1 MSAITSTLL
10 NRLGATALLR
20 VVIGI
25 VGAVFVTLLLLW
37 TMQFLIATAD
47 RSLDESS
54 VGRLVDFVRLKKDET
69 IERKSLKPEKPPLP
83 KAPPPEPP
91 QPKLDD
97 VKPQTEAIGITPVD
111 VNPEIDLS
119 AGGFSFGAGE
129 GDYLPIVKVAPVYP
143 QRALSRGIEG
153 FVVVEFTVTKTGT
166 VKDVKV
172 VDSDPPTSMFHR
184 SATRAALKFKYK
196 PRVINGQ
203 AVEVPG
209 VRNIITFKL
218 EK

>member
-1 MSAITSTLL
+1 MSAITNTMWNFFGS
-10 NRLGATALLR
+10 TALSR
-20 VVIGI
+20 TVTGMVCAAI
-25 VGAVFVTLLLLW
+25 VTLSLLW

-47 RSLDESS
+47 RTLDEDGI
-54 VGRLVDFVRLKKDET
+54 GRLVDFVRLKKDESVQ
-69 IERKSLKPEKPPLP
+69 RKSSKPEKPPVP

-91 QPKLDD
+91 KPKLDD
-97 VKPQTEAIGITPVD
+97 VEPTAEAIAIAPVD

-129 GDYLPIVKVAPVYP
+129 GDYLPIVKVAPIYP

-153 FVVVEFTVTKTGT
+153 FVVLEFTVTTKGT
-166 VKDVKV
+166 VKDVTV
-172 VDSDPPTSMFHR
+172 LDSEPESSIFHR
-184 SATRAALKFKYK
+184 AAIKAALKFKYK
-196 PRVINGQ
+196 PRVDGGK
-203 AVEVPG
+203 AVEVSG

>member
-1 MSAITSTLL
+1 MSAITSTIC
-10 NRLGATALLR
+10 NTLGATTVSR
-20 VVIGI
+20 VI
-25 VGAVFVTLLLLW
+25 VGIILAVFVTLSLLW

-47 RSLDESS
+47 RSLDDS
-54 VGRLVDFVRLKKDET
+54 VAGRMVDFVRLKKDESVQ
-69 IERKSLKPEKPPLP
+69 RKSTKPEKPPLP

-91 QPKLDD
+91 QPQLDEIT
-97 VKPQTEAIGITPVD
+97 PQTEAIGISPVE
-111 VNPEIDLS
+111 VNPEIELS

-153 FVVVEFTVTKTGT
+153 FVVVEFTVTKLGT

-172 VDSDPPTSMFHR
+172 IDSDPKTTMFHR

-196 PRVINGQ
+196 PRVVNGE

>member
-1 MSAITSTLL
+1 MWSFFGS
-10 NRLGATALLR
+10 TALSR
-20 VVIGI
+20 AVTGVVCAAI
-25 VGAVFVTLLLLW
+25 VTLSLLW
-37 TMQFLIATAD
+37 TMQFLITTAD
-47 RSLDESS
+47 RSLDEDAL
-54 VGRLVDFVRLKKDET
+54 GRLVDFVRIKKDESVQ
-69 IERKSLKPEKPPLP
+69 RKSSKPEKPPAP

-97 VKPQTEAIGITPVD
+97 VKPTAEAIGIAPVD

-129 GDYLPIVKVAPVYP
+129 GDYLPIVKVAPIYP
-143 QRALSRGIEG
+143 QRAISRGVEG
-153 FVVVEFTVTKTGT
+153 FVVLEFTVTTKGT

-172 VDSDPPTSMFHR
+172 IDSEPESTIFHR
-184 SATRAALKFKYK
+184 AAIRAALKFKYK
-196 PRVINGQ
+196 PRVDGGK
-203 AVEVPG
+203 AVEVSG

>member
-1 MSAITSTLL
+1 MEITTSAIC
-10 NRLGATALLR
+10 NRLSEKAIVRVLIGMVLAT
-20 VVIGI
+20 
-25 VGAVFVTLLLLW
+25 FVTLSLLW

-47 RSLDESS
+47 RSLDESKT
-54 VGRLVDFVRLKKDET
+54 GRMVDFVRLKKDET
-69 IERKSLKPEKPPLP
+69 VHRKSTKPEKPPAP

-97 VKPQTEAIGITPVD
+97 VKPQAKTMGISPVD
-111 VNPEIDLS
+111 ITPEIDLT

-143 QRALSRGIEG
+143 QRAISRGLEG
-153 FVVVEFTVTKTGT
+153 YVVLEFTVTKKGT

-172 VDSDPPTSMFHR
+172 IDSKPKTGIFHR
-184 SATRAALKFKYK
+184 AAIRAALKFKYK
-196 PRVINGQ
+196 PRIDNGQ
-203 AVEVPG
+203 AVDVPG

-218 EK
+218 ED

>member
-1 MSAITSTLL
+1 MEITTSATC
-10 NRLGATALLR
+10 NRLSENT
-20 VVIGI
+20 VVRMLIGI
-25 VGAVFVTLLLLW
+25 VLATFVTLSLLW

-47 RSLDESS
+47 RSLDESET
-54 VGRLVDFVRLKKDET
+54 GRFVDFVRLKKDESVQ
-69 IERKSLKPEKPPLP
+69 RKSNKPEKPPAP

-97 VKPQTEAIGITPVD
+97 VKPQTKAMSISPVD
-111 VNPEIDLS
+111 ITPEIDLS

-143 QRALSRGIEG
+143 QRAISRGLEG
-153 FVVVEFTVTKTGT
+153 FVVLEFTVTKKGT

-172 VDSDPPTSMFHR
+172 IDSEPKSGIFHR
-184 SATRAALKFKYK
+184 AAIRAALKFKYK
-196 PRVINGQ
+196 PRVNNGQ

-218 EK
+218 ED

>member
-1 MSAITSTLL
+1 MSTGHSVW
-10 NRLGATALLR
+10 NRLGATTSVRLAIGLLLAAL
-20 VVIGI
+20 
-25 VGAVFVTLLLLW
+25 VTLLLLW

-54 VGRLVDFVRLKKDET
+54 VGRLVDFVRIKRDET
-69 IERKSLKPEKPPLP
+69 VQRKSTKPEKPPMP
-83 KAPPPEPP
+83 KAPPPQPP
-91 QPKLDD
+91 QPELDD
-97 VKPQTEAIGITPVD
+97 VKPQAEKIGITPVD

-129 GDYLPIVKVAPVYP
+129 GDYLPIVKVAPIYP

-153 FVVVEFTVTKTGT
+153 FVVLEFTVTKQGT

-172 VDSDPPTSMFHR
+172 IDSEPKTSIFHR
-184 SATRAALKFKYK
+184 AAIKAALKFKYK
-196 PRVINGQ
+196 PRIINGQ

-218 EK
+218 ED